1 MFVSTRLVESHSYVL
16 IPFPPPPTQSSLDR
30 HVHGHHA
37 CSRGAP
43 GPQLPETA
51 RRGLHRLC
59 WETSREGGTEGAA
72 HVRGRE
78 KVRLAA
84 SRWLMPTHQT
94 HCCFLLL
101 LCRKKLLEVLS
112 NGFEPPIIIFVN
124 QKKGC
129 DVLAK
134 SLEKMGVSKLD
145 MDDSYVFV

>member
-1 MFVSTRLVESHSYVL
+1 
-16 IPFPPPPTQSSLDR
+16 
-30 HVHGHHA
+30 
-37 CSRGAP
+37 
-43 GPQLPETA
+43 
-51 RRGLHRLC
+51 
-59 WETSREGGTEGAA
+59 
-72 HVRGRE
+72 
-78 KVRLAA
+78 
-84 SRWLMPTHQT
+84 MPTHQT